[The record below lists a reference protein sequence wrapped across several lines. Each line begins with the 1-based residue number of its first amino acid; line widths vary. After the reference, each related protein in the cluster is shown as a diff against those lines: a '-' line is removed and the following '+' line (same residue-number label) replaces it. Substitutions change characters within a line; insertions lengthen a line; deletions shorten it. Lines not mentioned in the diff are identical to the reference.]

1 MYDAARHVL
10 EASIASRL
18 WNLAIMKPTRSKYIS
33 LLYDLNPNI
42 LVLFVLHECLQH
54 TAVQR
59 QITQKNITFWPLP
72 SCPWLLPIQKAV
84 TTYLLGV
91 HTSSRC
97 EPQTRFSG
105 SLQNYKLV
113 VLAGFTRTSSPH
125 LPLSA
130 YFQPF

>member
-59 QITQKNITFWPLP
+59 QITQKNITFLATPILSLAITHTE
-72 SCPWLLPIQKAV
+72 SCY
-84 TTYLLGV
+84 YLL
-91 HTSSRC
+91 TW
-97 EPQTRFSG
+97 G
-105 SLQNYKLV
+105 SHQ
-113 VLAGFTRTSSPH
+113 F
-125 LPLSA
+125 
-130 YFQPF
+130 